1 MGIAI
6 ANSAASLGAEVVLVL
21 GPSTETEFHP
31 QVIVERVVS
40 AKQMYEAAHVHYPD
54 VDVAI
59 LAAAVADYRPTSV
72 ADQKIKKATSA
83 LHIELEPTQ
92 DILASLGT
100 LKKQQFLVGF
110 ALETENEKDNAIGK
124 LKRKNLDAIV
134 LNSLNDQGAGFGKST
149 NKITFIDKEQVSID
163 FPLKTK
169 VEVAQDI
176 INEIISRIHA

>member
-1 MGIAI
+1 M
-6 ANSAASLGAEVVLVL
+6 
-21 GPSTETEFHP
+21 
-31 QVIVERVVS
+31 
-40 AKQMYEAAHVHYPD
+40 
-54 VDVAI
+54 
-59 LAAAVADYRPTSV
+59 
-72 ADQKIKKATSA
+72 
-83 LHIELEPTQ
+83 
-92 DILASLGT
+92 
-100 LKKQQFLVGF
+100 GF

>member
-1 MGIAI
+1 
-6 ANSAASLGAEVVLVL
+6 
-21 GPSTETEFHP
+21 
-31 QVIVERVVS
+31 
-40 AKQMYEAAHVHYPD
+40 MYEAAHVHYPD

-110 ALETENEKDNAIGK
+110 ALRNGK
-124 LKRKNLDAIV
+124 RERQCYWQTKA
-134 LNSLNDQGAGFGKST
+134 
-149 NKITFIDKEQVSID
+149 KE
-163 FPLKTK
+163 FRCHCT
-169 VEVAQDI
+169 
-176 INEIISRIHA
+176 